1 MEENTPTIPT
11 VNDVIDFINTKLVVK
26 KHQYYGKA
34 ESEVEYI
41 IAKQLREEYDA
52 TNVHRQH
59 SVGGFFGL
67 KCDLDLFDSKCCGIE
82 LKLAKQISGNS
93 SAYERLIGQAVY
105 YSKSQEFIQIDTT
118 NILFIC
124 GGAFDGLDKIIGAR
138 IGKKSMGFNADISD
152 TNDLKIGD
160 LFRQILPE
168 DLIKFGLIP
177 EFIGRTPISVALD
190 MLDEEALV

>member
-1 MEENTPTIPT
+1 MEENKPTIPT

-105 YSKSQEFIQIDTT
+105 YSKRCYKDNLIVLVVGKDTEYGSSLKEVEG
-118 NILFIC
+118 ILEELGIHFVY
-124 GGAFDGLDKIIGAR
+124 KV
-138 IGKKSMGFNADISD
+138 
-152 TNDLKIGD
+152 
-160 LFRQILPE
+160 
-168 DLIKFGLIP
+168 
-177 EFIGRTPISVALD
+177 VA
-190 MLDEEALV
+190 